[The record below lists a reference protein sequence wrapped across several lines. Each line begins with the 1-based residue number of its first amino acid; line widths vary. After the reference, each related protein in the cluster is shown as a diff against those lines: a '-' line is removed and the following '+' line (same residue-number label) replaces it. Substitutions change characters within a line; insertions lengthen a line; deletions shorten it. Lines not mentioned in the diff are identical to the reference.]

1 MPGIDTLEPLDSGE
15 GAAVPVPLNKRKPLH
30 ILWRGFPLHQLV
42 EKTLGSGVP
51 HQLSVGPAGDADVEV
66 PLRILPQYQ
75 QHLPGHQGHK
85 GDVVVFAGGMA
96 ALYIPVSVALRYPQ
110 RLLRRRFWG
119 SAAPGDGRSRRRRCR
134 PEEKVRFPQTGQ
146 TKNRICFIDPP
157 VSWFSARSPG
167 EQGGDIDVQRAGEGL
182 QQTHIRASLSPFP
195 FADGLG
201 TQAQRLCQFPLGH
214 LPLLPQTADQ
224 GADFWIVHVLTSF
237 NSIADFAAR
246 DNRRFVDPCGGKNTP
261 LCEIQRGVF

>member
-1 MPGIDTLEPLDSGE
+1 
-15 GAAVPVPLNKRKPLH
+15 
-30 ILWRGFPLHQLV
+30 
-42 EKTLGSGVP
+42 
-51 HQLSVGPAGDADVEV
+51 
-66 PLRILPQYQ
+66 
-75 QHLPGHQGHK
+75 
-85 GDVVVFAGGMA
+85 MA

-119 SAAPGDGRSRRRRCR
+119 RQRLQGTAAAGDGGAAGRKGQIPADGTDKKSHLLHRSSCELVFR
-134 PEEKVRFPQTGQ
+134 QIT
-146 TKNRICFIDPP
+146 
-157 VSWFSARSPG
+157 G

-246 DNRRFVDPCGGKNTP
+246 DNRRFVDPCGGKIRLSARYREAYFDKILRFVLKSGAT
-261 LCEIQRGVF
+261 QKVTTS